1 MRENVET
8 EHISRQKKTVKHR
21 QQQIEKDVL
30 GKQEGLN
37 PNIQSIMRLP
47 LETEH
52 GQRRRQCKTNMNKS
66 ATRKQ
71 STVSFLCS
79 WHDHQYSSTKM
90 ENSKLEV
97 GASVCSQRQL
107 DLYMWQ
113 AKRKTKKPRRSCQ
126 ATNHLSCCCRKKSS
140 SIFATITQCDGKVTL
155 IRLYLVLCD
164 EACGVN
170 TKEATSPLIDCE
182 YQSE

>member
-37 PNIQSIMRLP
+37 PNIQS
-47 LETEH
+47 
-52 GQRRRQCKTNMNKS
+52 MNKS

-97 GASVCSQRQL
+97 GASVCSQRHL

-155 IRLYLVLCD
+155 IRLYPVLCD

>member
-1 MRENVET
+1 M
-8 EHISRQKKTVKHR
+8 
-21 QQQIEKDVL
+21 

-52 GQRRRQCKTNMNKS
+52 GQRRRKCKTNMNKS

-79 WHDHQYSSTKM
+79 WHDHQYSSRKM

-97 GASVCSQRQL
+97 GASVCSQRHL
-107 DLYMWQ
+107 GLYMWQ
-113 AKRKTKKPRRSCQ
+113 AKRKTKKTPEEAARQLITYPVVVGKSHLPFLPQLPSVMERS
-126 ATNHLSCCCRKKSS
+126 HSSGYILSFVMKHV
-140 SIFATITQCDGKVTL
+140 G
-155 IRLYLVLCD
+155 
-164 EACGVN
+164 
-170 TKEATSPLIDCE
+170 
-182 YQSE
+182 